1 MVTTGSGRGRGQ
13 RGFSL
18 AEVIVALGIL
28 ASVLVS
34 VAGLLVVGNRMVK
47 AGRGSSLALAVAR
60 DILEECD
67 GRSFAGTYE
76 VFGCDATQSS
86 CTVDTASPVDPSM
99 AQWKQ
104 MVEEGLYEGFA
115 EVRIESAEDGD
126 VPLQD
131 SRALRVTVSVFWTEG
146 PRARNTRLTTVRM

>member
-1 MVTTGSGRGRGQ
+1 MVTTGNGRGTGE

-28 ASVLVS
+28 ASVLIS
-34 VAGLLVVGNRMVK
+34 VAGLLVVGNRLVK

-76 VFGCDATQSS
+76 GFGCDAAQST
-86 CTVDTASPVDPSM
+86 CTVDTAAPVDPSM
-99 AQWKQ
+99 VQWKQ
-104 MVEEGLYEGFA
+104 MVEEELHQGFA
-115 EVRIESAEDGD
+115 EVLIQSVEDGD
-126 VPLQD
+126 LPLAQ
-131 SRALRVTVSVFWTEG
+131 SRALRITVSVYWTEG
-146 PRARNTRLTTVRM
+146 PRARNTWLTTVRM